1 MYSFYAY
8 LHRMKYINRW
18 GLMRNTETENI
29 KEHTLDVAFIAHALA
44 ILSVQRLGKQ
54 VDPEKTVLLA
64 LFHDVTEV
72 ITGDLAT
79 PIKYFD
85 PEIRDSYKR
94 IEAVAADKLLEMLPE
109 DMRGAYAPLLNAEE
123 GEEARLVKAAD
134 KLSAH
139 IKCLTELKAGNSEY
153 AAAAKATGRAI
164 AKMNCPEAQIFID
177 EFIQSYTLSLDE
189 LNKERPDE

>member
-29 KEHTLDVAFIAHALA
+29 KEHTLDVVVIAHALA
-44 ILSVQRLGKQ
+44 VIARERLGKSID
-54 VDPEKTVLLA
+54 VEKVMLRALL
-64 LFHDVTEV
+64 HDVTEV

-94 IEAVAADKLLEMLPE
+94 IEEIAADKLLEMLPS
-109 DMRGAYAPLLNAEE
+109 DMRCAYEPYMCTEDSEE
-123 GEEARLVKAAD
+123 ERLVKAAD
-134 KLSAH
+134 KISAH
-139 IKCLTELKAGNSEY
+139 IKCLTELKAGNGEY
-153 AAAAKATGRAI
+153 AAAAKATGKAVE
-164 AKMNCPEAQIFID
+164 KFNCPEAKIFID
-177 EFIQSYTLSLDE
+177 EFISSYTLSLDE
-189 LNKERPDE
+189 LNK